1 LRQHWPVGGDA
12 FGGREGGRLREDP
25 GLSDTSKLTFLGAAD
40 TRYRYD
46 HPDRAILEVFD
57 NQHPGSPWVVG
68 LDCTEFTSLCPMT
81 GQPDFG
87 KLLIHYVPGAL
98 CVESKS
104 LKLYLGS
111 FRNHG
116 AFHEDCV
123 NRIADDIFERIAP
136 RFLRVF
142 GDFNVRGGIAI
153 KPLAVRVSD
162 RLTDEQRSQAVFLVS
177 QHDVLRGF
185 PGTCGSEG

>member
-1 LRQHWPVGGDA
+1 M
-12 FGGREGGRLREDP
+12 
-25 GLSDTSKLTFLGAAD
+25 SDTSKLNLLGAGG

-46 HPDRAILEVFD
+46 HPDANILEVFD
-57 NQHPGSPWVVG
+57 NQHPDSVWVVE
-68 LDCTEFTSLCPMT
+68 LDCGEFTSLCPMT

-87 KLLIHYVPGAL
+87 RIRINYVPDLL

-123 NRIADDIFERIAP
+123 NQIADDIDGRIAP
-136 RFLRVF
+136 VYLRVF
-142 GDFNVRGGIAI
+142 GDFNARGGIAI
-153 KPLAVRVSD
+153 KPLAIRAAAGAADTELD
-162 RLTDEQRSQAVFLVS
+162 RALAVLA
-177 QHDVLRGF
+177 QHDAVTRL
-185 PGTCGSEG
+185 